1 MAAVEMSSV
10 SSSWRNGLSPL
21 RSWRQWRR
29 IQMND
34 NHLLEMHDNEGDLEL
49 TEESVDANTADGRH
63 VQLDSD
69 GFR

>member
-1 MAAVEMSSV
+1 
-10 SSSWRNGLSPL
+10 
-21 RSWRQWRR
+21 
-29 IQMND
+29 MND
-34 NHLLEMHDNEGDLEL
+34 NYLLEMHDNEGDLEL